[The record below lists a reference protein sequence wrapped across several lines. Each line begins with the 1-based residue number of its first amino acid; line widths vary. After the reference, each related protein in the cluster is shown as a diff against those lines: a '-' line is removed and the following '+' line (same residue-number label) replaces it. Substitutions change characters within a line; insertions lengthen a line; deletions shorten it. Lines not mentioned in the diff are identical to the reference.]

1 MCGVSAAT
9 TTNKPKMQEI
19 LMSGFYCTNLQAKM
33 FLEVVFTWLLV
44 EWGKWFIFSLL
55 LVCNASNC
63 CFTYSITY
71 RQMSYGGAILQVF

>member
-33 FLEVVFTWLLV
+33 FLEVVFT
-44 EWGKWFIFSLL
+44 
-55 LVCNASNC
+55 
-63 CFTYSITY
+63 
-71 RQMSYGGAILQVF
+71 